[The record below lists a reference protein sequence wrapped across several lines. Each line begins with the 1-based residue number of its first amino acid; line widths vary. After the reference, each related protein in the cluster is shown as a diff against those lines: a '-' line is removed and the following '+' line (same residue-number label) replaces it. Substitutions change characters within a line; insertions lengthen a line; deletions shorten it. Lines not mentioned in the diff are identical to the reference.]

1 MEKFSNPPEQSESPA
16 TIEQRKLLREF
27 CLENNLTILREE
39 KFNGIIAV
47 VVNNGFENN
56 EEVHIGYP
64 DGIKYGLASTDK
76 INGIKM
82 GMYGHGVWRRS
93 ILK

>member
-1 MEKFSNPPEQSESPA
+1 MENFSKQPQQSESPA
-16 TIEQRKLLREF
+16 TIEQRKLLNEF
-27 CLENNLTILREE
+27 CLENNLTVLREE
-39 KFNGIIAV
+39 KFNNVVAV
-47 VVNNGFENN
+47 VVSNGYEDNT
-56 EEVHIGYP
+56 EVHIGYP

-82 GMYGHGVWRRS
+82 GMYGHGIWRRS